1 MYELYYDNAKN
12 YIRLQLQYITIY
24 HIISLIIVTIL
35 SSVLIRVQLLKWIY
49 VGIMIVT
56 AVSMYKV
63 GNHVGVGENI
73 ISLAIL

>member
-1 MYELYYDNAKN
+1 MYEVYYDNAKN

-24 HIISLIIVTIL
+24 HIISLIIITIL
-35 SSVLIRVQLLKWIY
+35 TSALIRVRLLKWIY
-49 VGIMIVT
+49 VGVMIVT